1 MSFSF
6 YEWEIETETPK
17 LDASHLVASSIN
29 QKDDMAVFGLARG
42 RQNVFDEYLPK
53 YLFEL
58 EARMNMVSRWK
69 KNCKDS
75 FYHHLEVNPDRLD
88 FEWYKALNILVRDF
102 SNAIEMHKI
111 VTDEYM
117 ALTPSEKRKL
127 PDLDVSQTETF
138 KLVSGVWR
146 GLPNHVHLEQLDDF
160 KKFNAEL
167 FCKFENMQ
175 DEEDKILFEKWQN
188 EKKKKKMRDD

>member
-1 MSFSF
+1 M
-6 YEWEIETETPK
+6 
-17 LDASHLVASSIN
+17 
-29 QKDDMAVFGLARG
+29 
-42 RQNVFDEYLPK
+42 
-53 YLFEL
+53 
-58 EARMNMVSRWK
+58 
-69 KNCKDS
+69 
-75 FYHHLEVNPDRLD
+75 EVNPDRLD